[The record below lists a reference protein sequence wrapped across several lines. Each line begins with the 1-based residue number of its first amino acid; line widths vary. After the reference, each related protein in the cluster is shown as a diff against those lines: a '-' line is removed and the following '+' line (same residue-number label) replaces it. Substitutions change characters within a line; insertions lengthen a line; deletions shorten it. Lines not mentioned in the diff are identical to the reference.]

1 MNQKANGLDP
11 IDVLIAVVIG
21 VVVGLGAMAWGGGEL
36 ARLAAAKDLRA
47 LLIRRP
53 EADRLVLGR
62 FGRWLVATEASPS
75 SRVSARGAVALVG
88 PTRSG
93 KTTTLTGA
101 ILDWEGPAVLVSVK
115 TDLLVDTHFA
125 RARRGPTH
133 VFDPAG
139 VTGRVD
145 ACWSPLAAAKT
156 TAGAI
161 KAAAC
166 LVEAAPR
173 TGRVEGSEFWMQM
186 AESLMAALLLVAA
199 NADQPFSEVVGWVV
213 SLDMPSEAS
222 PGKVAPLYRALREDA
237 DPLRRAAGVF
247 AADVLEGLWR
257 NDHRTISSVYAT
269 ARTLVWPW
277 ADPIVAASAKDKP
290 FDPADL
296 VDESATLYVRVPQ
309 SDQNRLRPVL
319 GGVLN
324 YVVAGAY
331 ARYLRT
337 GRPLDP
343 PLLLV
348 IDEAA
353 TLRPDQ
359 LPSWASTLAGI
370 GVQLVTAWQS
380 VSQID
385 AAYARDAQAILT
397 NHLTKLFFPGMNDGS
412 GLDYVS
418 RLVGDEHVPAR
429 LSRDERPVGGRGE
442 TPVTTLALVPPAV
455 LRQMRR
461 GDAVMIH
468 GSLPPAHIHPR
479 PWYSDRRLSALA
491 GLQRPGRWPR
501 LSLPGG
507 SRVAGSPRSPR
518 GLRSGSRPGRRPA
531 P

>member
-1 MNQKANGLDP
+1 
-11 IDVLIAVVIG
+11 
-21 VVVGLGAMAWGGGEL
+21 
-36 ARLAAAKDLRA
+36 
-47 LLIRRP
+47 
-53 EADRLVLGR
+53 
-62 FGRWLVATEASPS
+62 
-75 SRVSARGAVALVG
+75 
-88 PTRSG
+88 
-93 KTTTLTGA
+93 
-101 ILDWEGPAVLVSVK
+101 
-115 TDLLVDTHFA
+115 
-125 RARRGPTH
+125 
-133 VFDPAG
+133 
-139 VTGRVD
+139 
-145 ACWSPLAAAKT
+145 
-156 TAGAI
+156 
-161 KAAAC
+161 
-166 LVEAAPR
+166 
-173 TGRVEGSEFWMQM
+173 
-186 AESLMAALLLVAA
+186 
-199 NADQPFSEVVGWVV
+199 
-213 SLDMPSEAS
+213 
-222 PGKVAPLYRALREDA
+222 
-237 DPLRRAAGVF
+237 
-247 AADVLEGLWR
+247 VLEGLWR

-290 FDPADL
+290 IDPGEL
-296 VDESATLYVRVPQ
+296 LDESATLYVCVPQ

-385 AAYARDAQAILT
+385 AAYGTSAPAILT
-397 NHLTKLFFPGMNDGS
+397 NHLTKLFFPGMSDGS

-418 RLVGDEHVPAR
+418 RLVGEEHVPAR
-429 LSRDERPVGGRGE
+429 LSRDDGPVERRGE
-442 TPVTTLALVPPAV
+442 TPVTTVALVPAAV

-468 GSLPPAHIHPR
+468 GSLPPAHIQPR

-491 GLQRPGRWPR
+491 GVERPRRWPT
-501 LSLPGG
+501 LPSLTH
-507 SRVAGSPRSPR
+507 
-518 GLRSGSRPGRRPA
+518 RR
-531 P
+531 